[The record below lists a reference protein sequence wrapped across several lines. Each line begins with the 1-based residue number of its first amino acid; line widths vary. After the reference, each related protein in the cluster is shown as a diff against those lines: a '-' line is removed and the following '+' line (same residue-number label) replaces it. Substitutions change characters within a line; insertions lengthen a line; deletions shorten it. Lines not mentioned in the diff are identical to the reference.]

1 MLIERAKTFAY
12 AAHSAVGQLRKYTN
26 EHYFTHV
33 AEVAN
38 LVYNFGGTNEMIAA
52 AYLHDVV
59 EDTEVTIEQIE
70 EHFGNSVAYLVSM
83 VTEVS
88 TKVDGNR
95 ATRKLKDAMHYANGS
110 RESQTIKL
118 CDIIS
123 NVGSIA
129 QHDPEFAK
137 VYIAEKQQILDLL
150 TKADPIAIIAAQREI
165 NKAREIANG

>member
-1 MLIERAKTFAY
+1 
-12 AAHSAVGQLRKYTN
+12 
-26 EHYFTHV
+26 
-33 AEVAN
+33 
-38 LVYNFGGTNEMIAA
+38 
-52 AYLHDVV
+52 V
-59 EDTEVTIEQIE
+59 E
-70 EHFGNSVAYLVSM
+70 L
-83 VTEVS
+83 S
-88 TKVDGNR
+88 TKDDGNR

-137 VYIAEKQQILDLL
+137 GYIAEKQQILDLL

-165 NKAREIANG
+165 NKAREIVNG